1 VKTGLT
7 PIEDALDFILA
18 DVQVTRETVTVPL
31 LEANGLILAEAPVSS
46 LNVPPGDNSAMDGY
60 ALNTAD
66 VSPGEW
72 VTVSQRIP
80 AGAVGDFLEKGT
92 AARIFTGAEIPEGA
106 NAVIMQEN
114 VEAEGNRIRF
124 QQALSPGQNVRAKG
138 QDIAAGDV
146 LLESGGRL
154 KPQDIGLLSSIGIT
168 EVQVYRPLKVV
179 VLSTGDELVEPGTP
193 LQAGQIYNSNRFT
206 LTPILERM
214 GMEVIDL
221 GIVEDTAEATRSA
234 LEKAADLADCII
246 SSGGVSVGEEDYVK
260 AEVESL
266 GELRLWKMSIKPGK
280 PLAYG
285 NVKGVP
291 FFGLPGNPVSMFVT
305 FCLVTRAYLLKQQG
319 ANAWTLPEFTVKAG
333 FETGSTT
340 QRQEYLRTRLV
351 MQEGELYAEKY
362 ANQSSGVLSS
372 VSWADSL
379 VVVPPGESVSR
390 GQPVKVLLFDSLLN

>member
-18 DVQVTRETVTVPL
+18 DVQVTTETVTVPL
-31 LEANGLILAEAPVSS
+31 LEANGLILAEAPVSN

-72 VTVSQRIP
+72 VSVSQRIP
-80 AGAVGDFLEKGT
+80 AGAVGDFLAKGT

-114 VEAEGNRIRF
+114 VEADGDRIRF
-124 QQALSPGQNVRAKG
+124 EQELSPGQNVRAKG

-146 LLESGGRL
+146 LLEKGARL

-168 EVQVYRPLKVV
+168 EVCVYCPLKVV
-179 VLSTGDELVEPGTP
+179 VLSTGDELVEPGVP

-234 LEKAADLADCII
+234 LEKAAELGDCII

-319 ANAWTLPEFTVKAG
+319 ANECTMPVFTVKAG
-333 FETGSTT
+333 FETTSTT

-351 MQEGELYAEKY
+351 MQDGELYAEKY

-379 VVVPPGESVSR
+379 VVVPPGEPVSR
-390 GQPVKVLLFDSLLN
+390 GQPVKVLLFDTLLN